1 MDMRRKIATFRMLPW
16 GLLWSGTAIACICS
30 VMGFLGR
37 LWWPFDLASH
47 FRVQYFVFL
56 LASGIIFLVGK
67 RMRGAALSGAFAV
80 INVFLIVPLYFGSP
94 FAHGSSQTLR
104 AVLVNVNH
112 SNRAYGKFQKFVRS
126 AKPDFMIL
134 VEVNHAWANTL
145 RQMQADYPFSQNL
158 PPRNGRSDIALLS
171 RIPISRR
178 EVARFGAARL
188 PSVVARLDIEGRQ
201 LTVIGAHAIAPWN
214 RTRSELRNQHL
225 AALGQIVNLQVG
237 PVIVLAD
244 LNTTS
249 WSPFFRDLLHKTGL
263 RDSRTG
269 FGVQSSWPT
278 GFPPLWI
285 AIDHC
290 LVSSGVIV
298 HNRSI
303 GPHIGSDHY
312 PVVVDFSLQPG

>member
-1 MDMRRKIATFRMLPW
+1 MTGKTRNLPLLSW
-16 GLLWSGTAIACICS
+16 GFLRTATAIACICS
-30 VMGFLGR
+30 VIGFLGR

-56 LASGIIFLVGK
+56 LVSGIIFLVGK

-80 INVFLIVPLYFGSP
+80 INVFLIVPLYFGGS

-112 SNRAYGKFQKFVRS
+112 SNRAYGRFQEFIRS

-134 VEVNHAWANTL
+134 VEVNHAWANVL

-158 PPRNGRSDIALLS
+158 PPRKGRTDIALLS
-171 RIPISRR
+171 RIPISGR

-201 LTVIGAHAIAPWN
+201 LTVIGAHAVAPWG
-214 RTRSELRNQHL
+214 RIPSEHRNQHL
-225 AALGQIVNLQVG
+225 DALAQTVRTQTGSVM
-237 PVIVLAD
+237 VLAD

-249 WSPFFRDLLHKTGL
+249 WSPYFQDMLRKTRL
-263 RDSRTG
+263 RDSRIG
-269 FGVQSSWPT
+269 FGIQPTWPT

-285 AIDHC
+285 SIDHC
-290 LVSSGVIV
+290 LVSSGVVV
-298 HNRSI
+298 HNRKI
-303 GPHIGSDHY
+303 GPNIGSDHY
-312 PVVVDFSLQPG
+312 PVVIDFSIQPG